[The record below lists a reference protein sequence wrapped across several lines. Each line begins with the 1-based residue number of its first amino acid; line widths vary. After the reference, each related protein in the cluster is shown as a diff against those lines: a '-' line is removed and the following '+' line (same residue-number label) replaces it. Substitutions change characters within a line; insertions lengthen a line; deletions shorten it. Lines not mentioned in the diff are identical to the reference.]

1 MKLNLFWENVHCRNY
16 YTTDSMSLNYMY
28 HYMFMIAVLEM
39 IVENNKI
46 SCSIRVRTV
55 LKSPSILRE
64 VLEKSLNFLELWMY
78 WPRKSF
84 LMLFGCPR
92 QNINHSSENFKVIY
106 IKCSMFYVYCTS
118 RTVYNF
124 IVFSGSVEVFI
135 LHCLSLSLFF
145 SSTYQWSNVSS

>member
-1 MKLNLFWENVHCRNY
+1 
-16 YTTDSMSLNYMY
+16 
-28 HYMFMIAVLEM
+28 
-39 IVENNKI
+39 
-46 SCSIRVRTV
+46 
-55 LKSPSILRE
+55 
-64 VLEKSLNFLELWMY
+64 MY

-92 QNINHSSENFKVIY
+92 QNINHSSEDFKVIY

-135 LHCLSLSLFF
+135 LHSLSLSIFF
-145 SSTYQWSNVSS
+145 SSTYQVVHGPMYHHNNVHSFSRLFMSCRLMCCGAWGTQVQFRKNFNNSCMMMMMMMMIWL